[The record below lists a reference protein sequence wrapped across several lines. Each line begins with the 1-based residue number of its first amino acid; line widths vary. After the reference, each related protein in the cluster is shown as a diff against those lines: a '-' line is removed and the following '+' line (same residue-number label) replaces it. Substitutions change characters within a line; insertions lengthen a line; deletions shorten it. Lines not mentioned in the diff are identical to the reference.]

1 LVVFLLDYGE
11 RSKLRSYPYGREIAN
26 MPDKVIKDIVDRLSK
41 ARDNGQE
48 HHGELIFKIADN
60 KIVSYELRLDIKEDK
75 KGCLT

>member
-1 LVVFLLDYGE
+1 
-11 RSKLRSYPYGREIAN
+11 
-26 MPDKVIKDIVDRLSK
+26 MPDKVIKDIVERLNK
-41 ARDNGQE
+41 AKDLSQE